1 MNRKDI
7 IEKVDIEERVSA
19 TKSTK
24 RALVEDLG
32 RVRGFVT
39 VIKNKGRVD
48 EQILSLNKENLLTE
62 DGRDYIHEGI
72 YTVTTG
78 TARAFNFMAL
88 SSSTDTPATN
98 HTAIDAEI
106 ATGGLT
112 RVQATVL
119 SHSDDTNVSTVEQTF
134 TASATFSQVQLSGI
148 FNAVSGVTLGHENT
162 FTPADLEIN
171 DTLTVTWTIT
181 AG

>member
-1 MNRKDI
+1 M
-7 IEKVDIEERVSA
+7 IEKINIEERVKA
-19 TKSTK
+19 VKSTK
-24 RALVEDLG
+24 RVLGEDLG
-32 RVRGFVT
+32 KIRGFVT

-48 EQILSLNKENLLTE
+48 EQVLALNKENLLTQ
-62 DGRDYIHEGI
+62 DGRDHIHEGI

-88 SSSTDTPATN
+88 SFSTDTPATN

-112 RVQATVL
+112 RVQATNL
-119 SHSDDTNVSTVEQTF
+119 SHVNDTNESEIEHVF

-148 FNAVSGVTLGHENT
+148 FNAVSSVTLGHENT